1 MLQAVKI
8 DTEVKTVATINGQ
21 NVDYVLEEAA
31 ALAHSVLE
39 ELSVWR
45 QQHNMSDEF
54 FSCEAQACQFL
65 DLIGD

>member
-1 MLQAVKI
+1 MMSTVKI
-8 DTEVKTVATINGQ
+8 ETEVKAVATVNGQ
-21 NVDYVLEEAA
+21 SADHVIEEAA

-39 ELSVWR
+39 ELSIWR
-45 QQHNMSDEF
+45 QQHGMEDDF